1 MAQITTQL
9 IKRIALWGI
18 PLVTLL
24 VLIILLILEL
34 TSTDENEYNYSESK
48 ENEVIQSTDPDNA
61 GQIEI
66 EDKQQNIIFEQT
78 DPLEDSSEI
87 PAEGQIAIEQ
97 VVPPDDVQDTDVSV
111 IDKQEMDDPEMEN
124 SYIVEEGD
132 NLWKIAKKKNVLDD
146 AWKWKTILI
155 QNRDKIN
162 YTIVS
167 EETGQWKVMVDA
179 GKRLIVK
186 PQENEKTKTSF
197 KKRRKKRYALQ
208 LLSMNVN
215 QLELAVDIV
224 KFLIKD
230 GYYAYLYRTREKIR
244 SQSTGNL
251 QYFYRIRVGFYE
263 TSNEAKKIGATIVE
277 RYAGKKLFS
286 HDYWTVLP
294 SYSELNGE
302 LIDFGIQRNKPF
314 IIQLSKR
321 DNRTDAINDLSQLTS
336 LVDFSYISQ
345 KKVKEGGFLYRIRAG
360 FYETREDAQ
369 KTSNNIQS
377 KSQGLFPD
385 ARILEIHHVM
395 ESAPGQSTGETKLSK
410 VKSKAQ

>member
-1 MAQITTQL
+1 MAQLTTQL
-9 IKRIALWGI
+9 IKKIALWGI

-24 VLIILLILEL
+24 VLIILLTLEL
-34 TSTDENEYNYSESK
+34 TSTDEDEYNYSENN
-48 ENEVIQSTDPDNA
+48 ENEVIQSTDPDNT

-78 DPLEDSSEI
+78 DTPEDSSEV
-87 PAEGQIAIEQ
+87 PAEGQIVIEQ
-97 VVPPDDVQDTDVSV
+97 VVPPDVETPA
-111 IDKQEMDDPEMEN
+111 IDEQEKDDPEMED

-167 EETGQWKVMVDA
+167 EDTGQWKVMVDA
-179 GKRLIVK
+179 GKRLVVK
-186 PQENEKTKTSF
+186 SQENEKTTTSF

-208 LLSMNVN
+208 LLSMNVS
-215 QLELAVDIV
+215 QLEQAVDIV

-263 TSNEAKKIGATIVE
+263 TSNEAKNIGAAIVE
-277 RYAGKKLFS
+277 RYADKRLFS

-314 IIQLSKR
+314 IIQLSTR

-336 LVDFSYISQ
+336 FVDFSYISQ
-345 KKVKEGGFLYRIRAG
+345 KKVKAGGYLYRIRAG

-369 KTSNNIQS
+369 KTFNNIQS
-377 KSQGLFPD
+377 QTQGLFPE

-395 ESAPGQSTGETKLSK
+395 ESAPGQSTGETKLSE
-410 VKSKAQ
+410 VKKKAE

>member
-1 MAQITTQL
+1 MAQLTNQS
-9 IKRIALWGI
+9 IKKIAIWGI
-18 PLVTLL
+18 PLVALL
-24 VLIILLILEL
+24 ALIILLTLEL
-34 TSTDENEYNYSESK
+34 TSTDEDENYSEYN
-48 ENEVIQSTDPDNA
+48 ENEVIQSTDPDNT

-66 EDKQQNIIFEQT
+66 ESNQQNIIFEQA
-78 DPLEDSSEI
+78 DSSEESDEI
-87 PAEGQIAIEQ
+87 PVEGQIVIEQ
-97 VVPPDDVQDTDVSV
+97 IVPPDSIEGIEAPTVGNEELS
-111 IDKQEMDDPEMEN
+111 DPEMEN

-179 GKRLIVK
+179 GKRLVVK
-186 PQENEKTKTSF
+186 AEEGEKNKTSF

-208 LLSMNVN
+208 LLSLNVS
-215 QLELAVDIV
+215 QLELAIDIV

-263 TSNEAKKIGATIVE
+263 TSNEGKKIGAEIVE
-277 RYAGKKLFS
+277 RYANKRLFS

-360 FYETREDAQ
+360 FYETREEAQ
-369 KTSNNIQS
+369 KAFTNIQS
-377 KSQGLFPD
+377 QTQGLFPE
-385 ARILEIHHVM
+385 ARIFEIHHVM
-395 ESAPGQSTGETKLSK
+395 ESAPGQSTGETKISK
-410 VKSKAQ
+410 VKEKAQ